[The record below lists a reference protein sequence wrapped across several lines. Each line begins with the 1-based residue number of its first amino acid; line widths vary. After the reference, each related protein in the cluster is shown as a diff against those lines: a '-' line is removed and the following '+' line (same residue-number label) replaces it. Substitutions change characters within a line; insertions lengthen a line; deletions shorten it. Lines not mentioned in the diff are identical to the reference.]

1 MFNITKLNAQGC
13 DSKTG
18 AAVIEYLMATEYYL
32 GKNGQ
37 AQDTMAW
44 GGKMAQHLNLA
55 AQAVT
60 REHMQTLAEGFD
72 PITGRALCQNAGQKG
87 RMKPT
92 TDKNGD
98 PVLDEQGKPVMTMVG
113 GHRVGFDVTASAPL
127 DVSIAFALASV
138 DEKEAILRAHREAS
152 GKAMDRLE
160 SMVETRRGKAGKDV
174 LGVEALVWSSHQHFA
189 NRDLEPNLH
198 THHLVYGVCLG
209 EDGLESTFDAIELY
223 RHARAVDEIY
233 KLELYRNLQGLGY
246 KLDHVRETNDDGQ
259 ETVRVYA
266 RLAGMTEE
274 VMDQFGSRRK
284 ALLAYAEEHGVSKK
298 QAALATRKHKDE
310 PAYQELVDHWQEVL
324 QGLGVTTQAL
334 KQAHGN
340 VAKARHKSDAELME
354 RLHGNNA
361 IFNDIDLT
369 RVLGEEY
376 AGVLDASGLEARIA
390 QFKADNDL
398 IVVNAERLAKEDQGK
413 SLARKHTE
421 ERFCAAWMLEA
432 EQEIV
437 DIANRRAAETRHH
450 VPQEAM
456 DRVVTDYEK
465 SRGFTL
471 SREQRGALEHIT
483 QQGGGVV
490 NLSGLAGTGKTT
502 IAECFKAA
510 FETQGKRL
518 LGVCVSNQAAK
529 KLESESGMPCQSMA
543 QLLSDLSRGRMAFQ
557 SDDVIVIDEAGMVD
571 TRSTRDLLKAAEAAG
586 AVVIL
591 QGDAEQ
597 LQPIGAGSGFQ
608 LTKRAVGDVKL
619 TEIRRQA
626 RAEDRATAL
635 AFYETDEHGQVVD
648 IKKGTRSRNQ
658 TLKKGEELKAHLSD
672 AIVESATQN
681 DSIERLVADYFK
693 ALAKIDDKLV
703 LGHSRAEVAA
713 LNAKIRQGLKDRG
726 EIGSEEIVLEG
737 RDKGRKTE
745 MALVKGD
752 RIRFTSKS
760 KDLGV
765 VNGTQ
770 ATVQSFKASRKGGYD
785 ITATLRS
792 EDPKENGRR
801 VTWNSHEFKTVSHD
815 YALTVH
821 KSQGQGKRE
830 IFHLMN
836 VGMMDNAASLV
847 AFTRLTKGQYRLYG
861 SYDDVSELHTRL
873 GLERLKDT
881 VLDAGLRA
889 APTASLCPVAEKGE
903 QLPETQRS
911 SIQDKLD
918 TLLQGHKE
926 KRAAWKPKSES
937 ESKAMRL
944 LEVPAEGH
952 LRVAKQPTSAVVAEK
967 PEVQLRNGLTR

>member
-1 MFNITKLNAQGC
+1 MFNITKLNAQGR
-13 DSKTG
+13 DGKTG

-32 GKNGQ
+32 GKDGQ

-60 REHMQTLAEGFD
+60 REHMQKLAEGFD

-160 SMVETRRGKAGKDV
+160 SMVETRRGKRGRGDV
-174 LGVEALVWSSHQHFA
+174 MGVKALVWSSHQHFA

-198 THHLVYGVCLG
+198 THHLVYGVCVGVDG
-209 EDGLESTFDAIELY
+209 EEATFDALELF
-223 RHARAVDEIY
+223 RNARAVDEIY

-246 KLDHVRETNDDGQ
+246 KLDHIREINDDGQ
-259 ETVRVYA
+259 ETGRVYA

-324 QGLGVTTQAL
+324 QGFGVTTQAL
-334 KQAHGN
+334 KQAQGN
-340 VAKARHKSDAELME
+340 VAKAQHKSDAELME
-354 RLHGNNA
+354 RLHDKHA

-376 AGVLDASGLEARIA
+376 AGVLDANGLEARIA

-398 IVVNAERLAKEDQGK
+398 ILVNAERLAKEDQGK

-421 ERFCAAWMLEA
+421 ERFCAAWMLDA

-437 DIANRRAAETRHH
+437 DIANRRSTETRHH
-450 VPQEAM
+450 VPQEAL
-456 DRVVTDYEK
+456 DRVVEDYEQ

-571 TRSTRDLLKAAEAAG
+571 TRSTRDLLKVAEAAG

-635 AFYETDEHGQVVD
+635 AFYETDEHGRVVD
-648 IKKGTRSRNQ
+648 LKKGTRSRDK

-672 AIVESATQN
+672 AIVESATQK

-693 ALAKIDDKLV
+693 ALAKLDDKLV

-745 MALVKGD
+745 VALVKGD
-752 RIRFTSKS
+752 RIMFTSKS

-785 ITATLRS
+785 VTATLRS

-801 VTWNSHEFKTVSHD
+801 VTWNSHDYKTVSLD
-815 YALTVH
+815 YAITVH

-861 SYDDVSELHTRL
+861 SYDDVGELHTRL
-873 GLERLKDT
+873 GLERLKAT
-881 VLDAGLRA
+881 VLDAGVKERPA
-889 APTASLCPVAEKGE
+889 AIPPA
-903 QLPETQRS
+903 QRPKAPAGVLQS
-911 SIQDKLD
+911 KLGA
-918 TLLQGHKE
+918 LFHEHKE
-926 KRAAWKPKSES
+926 GHGTRRAMTES
-937 ESKAMRL
+937 ERKAHRL
-944 LEVPAEGH
+944 LEVLDLAGRRATSRALPADYLHASIRSQQGIV
-952 LRVAKQPTSAVVAEK
+952 R
-967 PEVQLRNGLTR
+967 